1 MEEILLR
8 QAITSDAK
16 DIAKVQVLTWQN
28 TYLGLIP
35 DSYLQSLEID
45 QSTKNWTKRIESPV
59 QDTQTIVA
67 TIDGVI
73 VGYIGVGPC
82 RDSDASERG
91 ELYTIYVEPSR
102 QGLGVG
108 SELIREGNR
117 FLKSKSF
124 QKATLW
130 VFDKNAKAIKYYE
143 SHGWKPTGKSNLD
156 KLADFELVEIQYEIN
171 F

>member
-1 MEEILLR
+1 MGELLLR
-8 QAITSDAK
+8 QANTSDARG
-16 DIAKVQVLTWQN
+16 IAKVRVITWQH

-35 DSYLQSLEID
+35 DSYLQSLDVE
-45 QSTKNWTKRIESPV
+45 QSTVNWSKRLEGSV
-59 QDTQTIVA
+59 HNTQTFVA
-67 TIDGVI
+67 EIDGVI
-73 VGYIGVGPC
+73 VGYIGVGPS
-82 RDSDASERG
+82 RDSDAFERG

-108 SELIREGNR
+108 SELIREGIH

-130 VFDKNAKAIKYYE
+130 VFDRNVKAIKYYE
-143 SHGWKPTGKSNLD
+143 YHGWKPTGKSKLD
-156 KLADFELVEIQYEIN
+156 KLNDFELLEIEYAIE